1 MARATCSH
9 YFTELAW
16 QFHAGNRRRG
26 RRHAYQ
32 AVNRFARLRSY
43 AFASR
48 LGLKL
53 AVLENKE
60 GTFVKPTQQ
69 SCTVA
74 LATAEMPDNLRI
86 FVPDPSGLDAY
97 PIVTF
102 SWILLYKDYPGAEKA
117 TSIRDL
123 FQWCLLDGQNCA
135 KLGYVPL
142 PTSITEKALA
152 TLNTVGPRERL

>member
-1 MARATCSH
+1 MPAKGEEGVATLIKQSIGSLG
-9 YFTELAW
+9 Y
-16 QFHAGNRRRG
+16 
-26 RRHAYQ
+26 
-32 AVNRFARLRSY
+32 VSY

-60 GTFVKPTQQ
+60 GKLVKPTEQ
-69 SCTVA
+69 SCAAA
-74 LATAEMPDNLRI
+74 LATAEMPENLRI

-102 SWILLYKDYPGAEKA
+102 SWILLYKDYPDTEKA

-123 FQWCLLDGQNCA
+123 FQWCLLDGQNYA
-135 KLGYVPL
+135 TKLGYVPL

-152 TLNTVGPRERL
+152 ALNTVGPRERL